1 MKKKPQPAK
10 SLLQI
15 AWMLLSAT
23 ILSIILVFIVRE
35 LGVEVVTAV
44 FLFPVDITTPFP
56 FNLFGLLIL
65 LLGFLLVIAAN
76 FHLLM
81 VGKIGLTD
89 REPYHTPSTLV
100 TSGPYRYTRNPIYF
114 GVVLILFGL
123 AIMTASLTVLISALG
138 VFLFFWRA
146 LVIWEEKK
154 LEETFGEEYLE
165 FKRRV
170 RRWL

>member
-1 MKKKPQPAK
+1 MKKKPQPVK
-10 SLLQI
+10 SLFQI
-15 AWMLLSAT
+15 AWILLSAT
-23 ILSIILVFIVRE
+23 ILSIIVAFIIRE
-35 LGVEVVTAV
+35 LGVEVVTEI

-56 FNLFGLLIL
+56 LNLFGLLIL

-146 LVIWEEKK
+146 FVIWEEKK